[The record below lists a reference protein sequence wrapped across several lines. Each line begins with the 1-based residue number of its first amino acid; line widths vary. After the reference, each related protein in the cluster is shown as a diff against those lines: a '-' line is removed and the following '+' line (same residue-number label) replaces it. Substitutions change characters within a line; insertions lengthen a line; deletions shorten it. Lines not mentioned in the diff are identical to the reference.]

1 LKCVLPIP
9 FLLSGILLGII
20 KTMTVIPG
28 VLSPNAVSLL
38 NSSFVSTTVIEG
50 GAIVMGVVVFSVMV
64 LFVAGGHN

>member
-1 LKCVLPIP
+1 
-9 FLLSGILLGII
+9 
-20 KTMTVIPG
+20 MTVIPG